1 MGVVTAR
8 VADEVDEAASDRLLA
23 ELDAGA
29 ERWAVTPLPE
39 RAALLR
45 RTHGAVS
52 RAAAEWVRAAA
63 RIKGLP
69 DDSPL
74 VGEEWLS
81 GPYAVLTALARLAR
95 TLDVLAEGRSP
106 LRGLGFHDAPGG
118 RRAVDV
124 LPLDRTESLVLNGF
138 RAEVWFPPGTTDQRA
153 MLTAGLGAL
162 RVGESGGVG
171 LVLGAGNIS
180 SIPPLDVLYG
190 LVADNRAAVLKLNPV
205 LADLA
210 GPFEA
215 AFAPLVEAGLLR
227 IVQGGAA
234 VGGFLAHHDRVRHVH
249 ITGSITSHDAIVWG
263 TGAEAEERRRAGT
276 PLLDK
281 PISSELGGASPIIVV
296 PGEWTAA
303 ELAFQAEHV
312 ATMRLHNGGYNCIAG
327 QVLVLSTDWPQ
338 REAFLEQVRTA
349 LAAAPARPAWYPG
362 SDDRCAAAAAAYPDA
377 ERLGPDGG
385 RLLIDV
391 GGEDAVGTMGTTEW
405 FAPVLG
411 VVDVPGTGAAFL
423 DEAVRVANDEL
434 TGTLGANVLI
444 RPEDRRALGAAFGR
458 AIAALRYGTIGIN
471 AWTGLGFLLAATPW
485 GAFPGGTIA
494 DVGSGIGVVHNA
506 LLIDGAER
514 TVVHGPFRPFPA
526 SVLAGERAL
535 TPRPPWF
542 VGARTAATTGRL
554 LTGFASGTA
563 PWLLP
568 AALVTAFRG

>member
-1 MGVVTAR
+1 MGAGTAQ
-8 VADEVDEAASDRLLA
+8 VSDGLDEARLDGLLA
-23 ELDAGA
+23 QLDAGA
-29 ERWAVTPLPE
+29 ERWAVTSLAD

-45 RTHGAVS
+45 RTHRAVS
-52 RAAAEWVRAAA
+52 LAAEDWAITAA

-69 DDSPL
+69 DSSPL
-74 VGEEWLS
+74 LGEEWLA
-81 GPYAVLTALARLAR
+81 GPYAALTALARLAS
-95 TLDVLAEGRSP
+95 TLDALAEGRSP
-106 LRGLGFHDAPGG
+106 LRGLAFHAAPGG

-124 LPLDRTESLVLNGF
+124 LPLDATESLLLHGF

-171 LVLGAGNIS
+171 VVLGAGNVTA
-180 SIPPLDVLYG
+180 IPPLDVLYG
-190 LVADNRAAVLKLNPV
+190 LVAENRAAILKLNPV
-205 LADLA
+205 LADMA
-210 GPFEA
+210 EPFAA
-215 AFAPLVEAGLLR
+215 AFAPLVDAGLLR

-234 VGGFLAHHDRVRHVH
+234 VGGFLAAHPLVRHVH
-249 ITGSITSHDAIVWG
+249 ITGSIASHDALVWG
-263 TGAEAEERRRAGT
+263 TGEAAEERRRAGT

-281 PISSELGGASPIIVV
+281 PVSSELGGASPIIVV
-296 PGEWTAA
+296 PGEWTDA

-327 QVLVLSTDWPQ
+327 QVLLLSADWPQ
-338 REAFLEQVRTA
+338 RAAFLEQVRRA

-362 SDDRCAAAAAAYPDA
+362 SADRTAGALAAHPGA

-385 RLLIDV
+385 RLLVDV
-391 GGEDAVGTMGTTEW
+391 GGSSAGDLGDTEW

-411 VVDVPGTGAAFL
+411 VVDVPGTGQAFL

-434 TGTLGANVLI
+434 VGTLGANVLI
-444 RPEDRRALGAAFGR
+444 RPDVRRALGAGFGR
-458 AIAALRYGTIGIN
+458 AIAALRYGTIAIN

-485 GAFPGGTIA
+485 GAFPGSTIA
-494 DVGSGIGVVHNA
+494 AAGSGIGVVHNA

-514 TVVHGPFRPFPA
+514 TVLHGPFRPFPA

-535 TPRPPWF
+535 SPRPPWF
-542 VGARTAATTGRL
+542 VTARTAATTGRR
-554 LTGFASGTA
+554 LTGFAGGRA

-568 AALVTAFRG
+568 AALAAAFRG

>member
-1 MGVVTAR
+1 MTVLTAQ
-8 VADEVDEAASDRLLA
+8 VSDEVDEARLGALLA

-29 ERWAVTPLPE
+29 ERWAVTPLTD

-45 RTHGAVS
+45 RTHDAVS
-52 RAAAEWVRAAA
+52 RAAEAWALTAA
-63 RIKGLP
+63 RIKGLV

-74 VGEEWLS
+74 VGEEWFS
-81 GPYAVLTALARLAR
+81 GPYAVLTAIARLAG
-95 TLDVLAEGRSP
+95 TLDTLADGHSP
-106 LRGLGFHDAPGG
+106 LRGLSFHDAPGG

-153 MLTAGLGAL
+153 MLTAGLGGL
-162 RVGESGGVG
+162 RVGESGGVA
-171 LVLGAGNIS
+171 LVLGAGNIT

-190 LVADNRAAVLKLNPV
+190 LVADNRATILKLNPV

-210 GPFEA
+210 GVFEA

-227 IVQGGAA
+227 IVQGGAT
-234 VGGFLAHHDRVRHVH
+234 VGGFLAHAPLVRHVH

-263 TGAEAEERRRAGT
+263 TGAEATARRSAGT

-281 PISSELGGASPIIVV
+281 PITSELGGASPMIVV

-327 QVLVLSTDWPQ
+327 QVLLLSTEWPQ
-338 REAFLEQVRTA
+338 REAFLTQLRLA

-362 SDDRCAAAAAAYPDA
+362 SDDRCAAALEAYPAA

-391 GGEDAVGTMGTTEW
+391 GGEDAGAMGSTEW

-411 VVDVPGTGAAFL
+411 IVDVPGTGQAFL

-434 TGTLGANVLI
+434 AGTLGANVII
-444 RPEDRRALGAAFGR
+444 RPQDRRALGAGFGR

-535 TPRPPWF
+535 MPRPPWF
-542 VGARTAATTGRL
+542 VSARTAATTGRR

-568 AALVTAFRG
+568 AALASAFRA